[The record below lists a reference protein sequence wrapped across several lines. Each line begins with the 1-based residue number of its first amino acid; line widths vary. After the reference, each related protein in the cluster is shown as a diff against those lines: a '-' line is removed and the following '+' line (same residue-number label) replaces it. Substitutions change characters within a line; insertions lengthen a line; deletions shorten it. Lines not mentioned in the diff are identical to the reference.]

1 MKYKSLKLLF
11 GIKWIKT
18 TDFIK
23 VYINNKKNNEVIF
36 SKVYLDY
43 FDNCNTNVDRIILAI
58 CVNFQNITYIFLI

>member
-1 MKYKSLKLLF
+1 MNQ
-11 GIKWIKT
+11 
-18 TDFIK
+18 
-23 VYINNKKNNEVIF
+23 NNRFYQGLYQQQKNINEVIF